1 MATRAPRKSMTAKDY
16 KEKLEKAKAALKALE
31 EKAYATELEDLI
43 KKQNV
48 VSAFNVIKANTKGV
62 SDIAIL
68 TAIAKACGVKRVV
81 ITQTEAKPRAP
92 RKAK

>member
-1 MATRAPRKSMTAKDY
+1 MATKGTRKTLTASDY
-16 KEKLEKAKAALKALE
+16 KAKLEKAKLALKALE

-48 VSAFNVIKANTKGV
+48 VSAFSVIKANTKGV